1 MQKFK
6 DINDR
11 EWSIELN
18 IAIIRKLR
26 KETQN
31 VEGFEDFDILDY
43 TGVLTKINDPIF
55 AADLLYLICREQ
67 LDDAG
72 VDDEAFGRSLKG
84 RALFDA
90 TAAFLAEYVDF
101 FPEPTVAEKI
111 ATVIQKTREAQ
122 TTLADAI
129 CDSTVKELN
138 ETLDDAARK
147 LGVLS

>member
-6 DINDR
+6 DINGR

-18 IAIIRKLR
+18 IATIRKLR
-26 KETQN
+26 KETHG

-43 TGVLTKINDPIF
+43 AGVLTKINDPIF
-55 AADLLYLICREQ
+55 AADLLYMTCRDQ

-122 TTLADAI
+122 TKLADVI
-129 CDSTVKELN
+129 CKATEQELN
-138 ETLDDAARK
+138 ETLDEAATQLGK
-147 LGVLS
+147 LS